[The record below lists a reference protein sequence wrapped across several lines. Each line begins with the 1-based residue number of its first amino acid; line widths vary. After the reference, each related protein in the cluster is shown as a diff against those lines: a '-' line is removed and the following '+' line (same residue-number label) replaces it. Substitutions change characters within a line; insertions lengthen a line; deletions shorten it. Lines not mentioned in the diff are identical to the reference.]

1 MAEPQ
6 EGLVSRYLNR
16 RFSRPLARLL
26 TRTPATP
33 NQVSLASFAIAMGA
47 MALFLTGHNIW
58 GGVAA
63 QASSVVDGADG
74 DLARPFD

>member
-1 MAEPQ
+1 
-6 EGLVSRYLNR
+6 
-16 RFSRPLARLL
+16 
-26 TRTPATP
+26 
-33 NQVSLASFAIAMGA
+33 VSLASFAIAMGA